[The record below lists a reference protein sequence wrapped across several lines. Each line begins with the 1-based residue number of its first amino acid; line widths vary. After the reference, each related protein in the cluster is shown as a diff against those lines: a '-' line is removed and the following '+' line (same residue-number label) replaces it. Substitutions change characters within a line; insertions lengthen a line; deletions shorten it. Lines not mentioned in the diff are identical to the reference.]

1 MHVHLHC
8 NSFLKK
14 IEVPNFH
21 KQETSEKIL
30 NNIQKFGTNV
40 RIFIYIAI
48 VFEKK
53 ATPSPSLVA
62 RSFSEE

>member
-1 MHVHLHC
+1 MRHKDIHFHLHC

-30 NNIQKFGTNV
+30 NNIKSSVQMYAFLFILLVPMAV
-40 RIFIYIAI
+40 RI
-48 VFEKK
+48 VM
-53 ATPSPSLVA
+53 SV
-62 RSFSEE
+62 